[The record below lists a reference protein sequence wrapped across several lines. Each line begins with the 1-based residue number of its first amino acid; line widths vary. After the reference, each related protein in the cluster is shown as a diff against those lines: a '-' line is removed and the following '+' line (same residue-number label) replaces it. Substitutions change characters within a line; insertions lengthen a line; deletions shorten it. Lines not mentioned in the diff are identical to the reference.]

1 MVNDKKSKREGKRKR
16 GGWRPRAGRKPSQV
30 VRRHK
35 TFWVS
40 DEEEKKIKEFLFRNR
55 SNDPEDVE
63 TN

>member
-1 MVNDKKSKREGKRKR
+1 MVNNNNGKRDGKNKR

-30 VRRHK
+30 VRWDK

-55 SNDPEDVE
+55 SNDP
-63 TN
+63 

>member
-40 DEEEKKIKEFLFRNR
+40 DEEEKKIKRPGR
-55 SNDPEDVE
+55 
-63 TN
+63 

>member
-1 MVNDKKSKREGKRKR
+1 MVNNNNGKRDGKNKR

-40 DEEEKKIKEFLFRNR
+40 DEEEKKIK
-55 SNDPEDVE
+55 
-63 TN
+63 

>member
-1 MVNDKKSKREGKRKR
+1 MVNNNNGKRDGKNKR

-55 SNDPEDVE
+55 SNDPEEVE
-63 TN
+63 TK

>member
-1 MVNDKKSKREGKRKR
+1 MVNDKKVSGKEKRKR

-40 DEEEKKIKEFLFRNR
+40 DEEEKKITEYLLSNR
-55 SNDPEDVE
+55 INDPVDEE
-63 TN
+63 T